1 MIKLFSLSRRA
12 TRIMKGMF
20 CTVLM
25 FCAMAMRYA
34 MLVAFVFLFSTGAFA
49 QGAIDVNAGQGA
61 LESMTETVWGYL
73 EYVKL
78 LLYAAGGVYIL
89 ISSWSVFSDFANAEQ
104 DAKKKAAL
112 QLAALLA
119 LIGICEF
126 GPVFLG
132 YAGGN

>member
-1 MIKLFSLSRRA
+1 MVKTTISINSAKQP
-12 TRIMKGMF
+12 MGMLRK
-20 CTVLM
+20 VLAL
-25 FCAMAMRYA
+25 CAVRLCM
-34 MLVAFVFLFSTGAFA
+34 VFVFLFAFTTGLFA

-61 LESMTETVWGYL
+61 LESMTTTVWGYL

>member
-1 MIKLFSLSRRA
+1 MVKLLSFSRRTA
-12 TRIMKGMF
+12 SLMKGMF

-25 FCAMAMRYA
+25 LCALSMRYV
-34 MLVAFVFLFSTGAFA
+34 MVLAFVLLLSSGAFA

-61 LESMTETVWGYL
+61 LESMTTTVWGYL

-78 LLYAAGGVYIL
+78 LLYSAGGIYIL